1 MTQGGSGKEKN
12 GQRMHRPRLEAAQK
26 PPYDG
31 INGNGRPLSRNFRKM
46 NTTLKDRLIRHL
58 EDGHYEPQS
67 KSELARAL
75 NVDSRQ
81 KQDFR
86 ALVDQLEEEGRL
98 VRLQKGRYALKRERR
113 NLVHGMI
120 RILRSG
126 KILFLPK
133 KEDPAAAAMGWDLE
147 AIPELE
153 LKPNHL
159 GTALD
164 GDRVAV
170 RVERKASRGR
180 RNDRRDRF
188 ARPDTGMKARVEEVT
203 ERARSRWLGTFRA
216 GKNKLG
222 RVLGDGIGSP
232 ASIELAEKPAMEV
245 LPGQLVSVEPVS
257 RGEEKKAPRGKIVEV
272 LGYPDDP
279 HVDMESV
286 IRKYDLPVEFPSPV
300 LREVETLS
308 KAPSP
313 RELARRE
320 DWTDRTVITIDPA
333 SAKDFD
339 DAISIKATPQGWTLA
354 VHIADVSHFVKPGS
368 ELDKEALRRGN
379 STYLPDRVLPMLPP
393 RLSDDLCSLRPD
405 VVRLTKVCEMKFDKK
420 GKLLGARFADA
431 FIRSKARLTYQ
442 EAFTMMKGHDKGEI
456 PSMVREAWKLASIL
470 RRNRYAKG
478 ALDLDFPEVRA
489 VMDKDGRVTDIITE
503 EYDES
508 HQLIEECML
517 AANGA
522 VALTLKNKNRPT
534 IYRVHEEPDSAKLF
548 EFGQLCKLYGHPV
561 HDIGQ
566 RQYLNELMKS
576 IKGTPDEQLLKLAL
590 LKSLMRAR
598 YDTEPLGHYGLAT
611 PNYCH
616 FTSPIRRYADLV
628 VHRSLDP
635 LLANPPKGAKGPG
648 SVSRLEEDAEH
659 ISETE
664 RTSASA
670 EKDANR
676 MKLFEWLEGQCF
688 AEHPEVHDA
697 LITET
702 RPFGVMLE
710 IPRLQIKGLIKPDQ
724 LPGGRWVYEAFANRW
739 KSDHGTVL
747 CAGLRVPVIPVKVDR
762 DQQWADFT
770 IASRGERREPEKTGA
785 SGKKEKRFTGRK
797 RRPAEGK
804 KAPAKARGKRP

>member
-1 MTQGGSGKEKN
+1 MG
-12 GQRMHRPRLEAAQK
+12 M
-26 PPYDG
+26 
-31 INGNGRPLSRNFRKM
+31 GNSFSRNFRKM
-46 NTTLKDRLIRHL
+46 NNSLKDRLIRHM

-81 KQDFR
+81 KLDFR
-86 ALVDQLEEEGRL
+86 ALVDQMEEEGKL

-126 KILFLPK
+126 KILFLPR
-133 KEDPAAAAMGWDLE
+133 KEDPAAAALGWDTE
-147 AIPELE
+147 AVPELE

-170 RVERKASRGR
+170 RVERKAARGR
-180 RNDRRDRF
+180 RNIRRNRF
-188 ARPDTGMKARVEEVT
+188 SSPDADMKVRVEEVT
-203 ERARSRWLGTFRA
+203 ERARSRWLGVFRT
-216 GKNKLG
+216 GKNKPG
-222 RVLGDGIGSP
+222 RVLGDGVSSP
-232 ASIELAEKPAMEV
+232 SSIELAEKPAMEV
-245 LPGQLVSVEPVS
+245 LPGQLVSVEPITC
-257 RGEEKKAPRGKIVEV
+257 GEEKKAPRGKIVEV
-272 LGYPDDP
+272 LGYPDEP
-279 HVDMESV
+279 HVDMEAV
-286 IRKYDLPVEFPSPV
+286 IRKYGLSVEFPASV
-300 LREVETLS
+300 LRELETLPQT
-308 KAPSP
+308 PSP
-313 RELARRE
+313 GELARRE

-333 SAKDFD
+333 SARDFD
-339 DAISIKATPQGWTLA
+339 DAISITATPSGWTLA
-354 VHIADVSHFVKPGS
+354 VHIADVSHFVKPGGS
-368 ELDKEALRRGN
+368 LDGEALRRGN

-420 GKLLGARFADA
+420 GKMLRARFADA

-442 EAFTMMKGHDKGEI
+442 EAFAMLKGNDKGEV
-456 PSMVREAWKLASIL
+456 PSTVREAWNLASIL

-489 VMDKDGRVTDIITE
+489 VMDKDGRVTGIITE

-517 AANGA
+517 AANEA
-522 VALTLKNKNRPT
+522 VALALKNGNRPT

-548 EFGQLCKLYGHPV
+548 EFGQLCRLYGHPV

-576 IKGTPDEQLLKLAL
+576 IKGSPDEQLLKLAL

-628 VHRSLDP
+628 VHRSLNP
-635 LLANPPKGAKGPG
+635 LLANPPKGAKGAG
-648 SVSRLEEDAEH
+648 STGRLEEDAEH

-664 RTSASA
+664 RISASA

-676 MKLFEWLEGQCF
+676 MKLFEWLEGQCYTD
-688 AEHPEVHDA
+688 HPEVHEA
-697 LITET
+697 LVTET
-702 RPFGVMLE
+702 RHFGVLLE
-710 IPRLQIKGLIKPDQ
+710 IPRLQIKGLVKPDK
-724 LPGGRWVYEAFANRW
+724 LPGGRWVYEAFASRW
-739 KSDHGTVL
+739 KNDHGSVL

-762 DQQWADFT
+762 EQQWADFA
-770 IASRGERREPEKTGA
+770 IVSREKPRQTGKTA
-785 SGKKEKRFTGRK
+785 F
-797 RRPAEGK
+797 
-804 KAPAKARGKRP
+804 PAKQEKGISGRGRRNR

>member
-1 MTQGGSGKEKN
+1 MG
-12 GQRMHRPRLEAAQK
+12 M
-26 PPYDG
+26 
-31 INGNGRPLSRNFRKM
+31 GNSFSRNFRKM
-46 NTTLKDRLIRHL
+46 NNSLKDRLIRHM

-75 NVDSRQ
+75 NVDSQQ
-81 KQDFR
+81 KLDFR
-86 ALVDQLEEEGRL
+86 ALVDQMEEEGKL

-126 KILFLPK
+126 KILFLPRK
-133 KEDPAAAAMGWDLE
+133 GDPAAAALGWDTE
-147 AIPELE
+147 AVPELE

-170 RVERKASRGR
+170 RVERKAARGR
-180 RNDRRDRF
+180 RNIRRNRF
-188 ARPDTGMKARVEEVT
+188 SSPDADMKARVEEVT
-203 ERARSRWLGTFRA
+203 ERARSRWLGVFRT
-216 GKNKLG
+216 GKNKPG
-222 RVLGDGIGSP
+222 RVLGDGVSSP
-232 ASIELAEKPAMEV
+232 SSIELAEKPAMEV
-245 LPGQLVSVEPVS
+245 LPGQLVSVEPITC
-257 RGEEKKAPRGKIVEV
+257 GEEKKAPRGKIVEV
-272 LGYPDDP
+272 LGYPDEP
-279 HVDMESV
+279 HVDMEAV
-286 IRKYDLPVEFPSPV
+286 IRKYGLSVEFPASV
-300 LREVETLS
+300 LRELETLPQT
-308 KAPSP
+308 PSP
-313 RELARRE
+313 GELARRE

-333 SAKDFD
+333 SARDFD
-339 DAISIKATPQGWTLA
+339 DAISITATPSGWTLA
-354 VHIADVSHFVKPGS
+354 VHIADVSHFVKPGGS
-368 ELDKEALRRGN
+368 LDGEALRRGN
-379 STYLPDRVLPMLPP
+379 STYLPDRVLPMLPH

-420 GKLLGARFADA
+420 GKMLRARFADA

-442 EAFTMMKGHDKGEI
+442 EAFAMLKGNDKGEV
-456 PSMVREAWKLASIL
+456 PSTVREAWNLASIL

-489 VMDKDGRVTDIITE
+489 VMDKDGRVTGIITE

-517 AANGA
+517 AANEA
-522 VALTLKNKNRPT
+522 VALALKNGNRPT

-548 EFGQLCKLYGHPV
+548 EFGQLCRLYGHPV
-561 HDIGQ
+561 HDIDQ

-576 IKGTPDEQLLKLAL
+576 IKGSPDEQLLKLAL

-628 VHRSLDP
+628 VHRSLNP
-635 LLANPPKGAKGPG
+635 LLANPPKGAKGAG
-648 SVSRLEEDAEH
+648 STGRLEEDAEH

-664 RTSASA
+664 RISASA

-676 MKLFEWLEGQCF
+676 MKLFEWLEGQCY
-688 AEHPEVHDA
+688 ADHPEVHEA
-697 LITET
+697 LVTET
-702 RPFGVMLE
+702 RHFGVLLE
-710 IPRLQIKGLIKPDQ
+710 IPRLQIKGLVKPDK
-724 LPGGRWVYEAFANRW
+724 LPGGRWVYEAFASRW
-739 KSDHGTVL
+739 KNDHGSVL

-762 DQQWADFT
+762 EQQWADFA
-770 IASRGERREPEKTGA
+770 IVSREKPRQTGKTAFPTKQEKGISGRGRRN
-785 SGKKEKRFTGRK
+785 R
-797 RRPAEGK
+797 
-804 KAPAKARGKRP
+804 

>member
-1 MTQGGSGKEKN
+1 MMVSMGMGDTF
-12 GQRMHRPRLEAAQK
+12 
-26 PPYDG
+26 
-31 INGNGRPLSRNFRKM
+31 SRNFRKM
-46 NTTLKDRLIRHL
+46 NHSLKDRLIRHM
-58 EDGHYEPQS
+58 EDGRYEPQS

-81 KQDFR
+81 KLDFR
-86 ALVDQLEEEGRL
+86 ALVDQMEEEGKL

-126 KILFLPK
+126 KILFLPRK
-133 KEDPAAAAMGWDLE
+133 GDPAAAALGWDTE
-147 AIPELE
+147 AVPELE

-170 RVERKASRGR
+170 RVERKAARGR
-180 RNDRRDRF
+180 RNIRRNRF
-188 ARPDTGMKARVEEVT
+188 SSPDADMKARVEEVT
-203 ERARSRWLGTFRA
+203 ERARSRWLGVFRT
-216 GKNKLG
+216 GKNKPG
-222 RVLGDGIGSP
+222 RVLGDGVSSP
-232 ASIELAEKPAMEV
+232 SSIELAEKPAMEV
-245 LPGQLVSVEPVS
+245 LPGQLVSVEPVTC
-257 RGEEKKAPRGKIVEV
+257 GEEKKAPRGKIVEV
-272 LGYPDDP
+272 LGYPDEP
-279 HVDMESV
+279 HVDMEAV
-286 IRKYDLPVEFPSPV
+286 IRKYGLSAEFPASV
-300 LREVETLS
+300 LRELETLPQN
-308 KAPSP
+308 PSP
-313 RELARRE
+313 GELARRE
-320 DWTDRTVITIDPA
+320 NWTDRTVITIDPA
-333 SAKDFD
+333 SARDFD
-339 DAISIKATPQGWTLA
+339 DAISITATPSGWTLA
-354 VHIADVSHFVKPGS
+354 VHIADVSHFVKPGGS
-368 ELDKEALRRGN
+368 LDGEALRRGN

-405 VVRLTKVCEMKFDKK
+405 VVRLTKVCEMKFDQK
-420 GKLLGARFADA
+420 GKMLRARFADA

-442 EAFTMMKGHDKGEI
+442 EAFAMLKGNDKGEV
-456 PSMVREAWKLASIL
+456 PSTVREAWNLASIL

-489 VMDKDGRVTDIITE
+489 VMDKDGRVTGIITE

-517 AANGA
+517 AANEA
-522 VALTLKNKNRPT
+522 VALALKNGNRPT

-548 EFGQLCKLYGHPV
+548 EFGQLCRLYGHPV

-576 IKGTPDEQLLKLAL
+576 IKGSPDEQLLKLAL

-628 VHRSLDP
+628 VHRSLNP
-635 LLANPPKGAKGPG
+635 LLANPPKGAKGAG
-648 SVSRLEEDAEH
+648 STGRLEEDAEH

-664 RTSASA
+664 RISASA

-676 MKLFEWLEGQCF
+676 MKLFEWLEGQCY
-688 AEHPEVHDA
+688 ADHPEVHEA
-697 LITET
+697 LVTET
-702 RPFGVMLE
+702 RHFGVLLE
-710 IPRLQIKGLIKPDQ
+710 IPRLQIKGLVKPDK
-724 LPGGRWVYEAFANRW
+724 LPGGRWVYEAFASRW
-739 KSDHGTVL
+739 KNDHGSVL

-762 DQQWADFT
+762 EQQWADFA
-770 IASRGERREPEKTGA
+770 IVSREKPRQTGKTA
-785 SGKKEKRFTGRK
+785 F
-797 RRPAEGK
+797 
-804 KAPAKARGKRP
+804 PAKQEKGTSGHGRRNR

>member
-1 MTQGGSGKEKN
+1 MG
-12 GQRMHRPRLEAAQK
+12 M
-26 PPYDG
+26 
-31 INGNGRPLSRNFRKM
+31 GNSFSRNFRKM
-46 NTTLKDRLIRHL
+46 NNSLKDRLIRHM

-81 KQDFR
+81 KLDFR
-86 ALVDQLEEEGRL
+86 ALVDQMEEEGKL

-120 RILRSG
+120 RILLSG
-126 KILFLPK
+126 KILFLPRK
-133 KEDPAAAAMGWDLE
+133 GDPAAAALGWDTE
-147 AIPELE
+147 AVPELE

-170 RVERKASRGR
+170 RVERKAARGR
-180 RNDRRDRF
+180 RNILRNRF
-188 ARPDTGMKARVEEVT
+188 SSPDADMKARVEEVT
-203 ERARSRWLGTFRA
+203 ERARSRWLGVFRT
-216 GKNKLG
+216 GKNKPG
-222 RVLGDGIGSP
+222 RVLGDGVSSP
-232 ASIELAEKPAMEV
+232 SSIELAEKPAMEV
-245 LPGQLVSVEPVS
+245 LPGQLVSVEPVTC
-257 RGEEKKAPRGKIVEV
+257 GEEKKAPRGKIVEV
-272 LGYPDDP
+272 LGYPDEP
-279 HVDMESV
+279 HVDMEAV
-286 IRKYDLPVEFPSPV
+286 IRKYGLSVEFPASV
-300 LREVETLS
+300 LRELETLPQT
-308 KAPSP
+308 PSP
-313 RELARRE
+313 GELARRE

-333 SAKDFD
+333 SARDFD
-339 DAISIKATPQGWTLA
+339 DAISITATPSGWTLA
-354 VHIADVSHFVKPGS
+354 VHIADVSHFVKPGGS
-368 ELDKEALRRGN
+368 LDGEALRRGN

-420 GKLLGARFADA
+420 GKMLRARFADA

-442 EAFTMMKGHDKGEI
+442 EAFAMLKGNDKGEV
-456 PSMVREAWKLASIL
+456 PSTVREAWNLASIL

-489 VMDKDGRVTDIITE
+489 VMDKDGRVTGIITE

-517 AANGA
+517 AANEA
-522 VALTLKNKNRPT
+522 VALALKNGNRPT
-534 IYRVHEEPDSAKLF
+534 IYRVHEEPDSARLF
-548 EFGQLCKLYGHPV
+548 EFDQLCRLYGHPV

-576 IKGTPDEQLLKLAL
+576 IKGSPDEQLLKLAL

-628 VHRSLDP
+628 VHRSLNP
-635 LLANPPKGAKGPG
+635 LLANPPKGAKGAG
-648 SVSRLEEDAEH
+648 STGRLEEDAEH

-664 RTSASA
+664 RISASA

-676 MKLFEWLEGQCF
+676 MKLFEWLEGQCYTD
-688 AEHPEVHDA
+688 HPEVHEA
-697 LITET
+697 LVTET
-702 RPFGVMLE
+702 RHFGVLLE
-710 IPRLQIKGLIKPDQ
+710 IPRLQIKGLVKPDK
-724 LPGGRWVYEAFANRW
+724 LPGGRWVYEAFASRW
-739 KSDHGTVL
+739 KNDHGSVL

-762 DQQWADFT
+762 EQQWADFA
-770 IASRGERREPEKTGA
+770 IVSREKPRQTGKTA
-785 SGKKEKRFTGRK
+785 F
-797 RRPAEGK
+797 
-804 KAPAKARGKRP
+804 PAKQEKGISGRGRRNR

>member
-1 MTQGGSGKEKN
+1 MMVPMGMGDTF
-12 GQRMHRPRLEAAQK
+12 
-26 PPYDG
+26 
-31 INGNGRPLSRNFRKM
+31 SRNFRKM
-46 NTTLKDRLIRHL
+46 NHSLKDRLIRHM
-58 EDGHYEPQS
+58 EDGRYEPQS

-81 KQDFR
+81 KLDFR
-86 ALVDQLEEEGRL
+86 ALVDQMEEEGKL

-126 KILFLPK
+126 KILFLPRK
-133 KEDPAAAAMGWDLE
+133 GDPAAAALGWDTE

-153 LKPNHL
+153 LKPNRL

-170 RVERKASRGR
+170 RVERKAARGR
-180 RNDRRDRF
+180 RNIRRDRF
-188 ARPDTGMKARVEEVT
+188 SSPDAGMKARVEEVT
-203 ERARSRWLGTFRA
+203 ERARSRWLGVFRT
-216 GKNKLG
+216 GKNKPG
-222 RVLGDGIGSP
+222 RVLGDGVSSP
-232 ASIELAEKPAMEV
+232 SSIELAEKPAMEV
-245 LPGQLVSVEPVS
+245 LPGQLVSVEPVTC
-257 RGEEKKAPRGKIVEV
+257 GEEKKAPRGKIVEV
-272 LGYPDDP
+272 LGYPDEP
-279 HVDMESV
+279 HVDMEPV
-286 IRKYDLPVEFPSPV
+286 IRKYGLSAEFPASV
-300 LREVETLS
+300 LRELETLPQN
-308 KAPSP
+308 PSP
-313 RELARRE
+313 GELARRE
-320 DWTDRTVITIDPA
+320 NWTDRTVITIDPA
-333 SAKDFD
+333 SARDFD
-339 DAISIKATPQGWTLA
+339 DAISITATPSGWTLA
-354 VHIADVSHFVKPGS
+354 VHIADVSHFVRPGGA
-368 ELDKEALRRGN
+368 LDGEALRRGN

-405 VVRLTKVCEMKFDKK
+405 VVRLTKVCEMKFDQK
-420 GKLLGARFADA
+420 GKMLRARFADA

-442 EAFTMMKGHDKGEI
+442 EAFAMLKGNDKGEV
-456 PSMVREAWKLASIL
+456 PSTVREAWNLASIL

-489 VMDKDGRVTDIITE
+489 VMDKDGRVTGIITE

-517 AANGA
+517 AANEA
-522 VALTLKNKNRPT
+522 VALALKNGNRPT
-534 IYRVHEEPDSAKLF
+534 IYRVHEEPDSSKLF

-576 IKGTPDEQLLKLAL
+576 IKGSPDEQLLKLAL

-628 VHRSLDP
+628 VHRSLNP
-635 LLANPPKGAKGPG
+635 LLANPPKGSKGAG
-648 SVSRLEEDAEH
+648 SAGRLEEDAEH

-664 RTSASA
+664 RISASA

-676 MKLFEWLEGQCF
+676 MKLFEWLEGQCYT
-688 AEHPEVHDA
+688 EHPEVHEA
-697 LITET
+697 LVTET
-702 RPFGVMLE
+702 RHFGVLLE
-710 IPRLQIKGLIKPDQ
+710 IPRLQIKGLVKPDK
-724 LPGGRWVYEAFANRW
+724 LPGGRWVYEAFASRW
-739 KSDHGTVL
+739 KNDHGSVL

-762 DQQWADFT
+762 EQQWADFA
-770 IASRGERREPEKTGA
+770 IVSREKPRQTGKTA
-785 SGKKEKRFTGRK
+785 F
-797 RRPAEGK
+797 
-804 KAPAKARGKRP
+804 PAKQEKGTSGHGRRNR

>member
-1 MTQGGSGKEKN
+1 MMVPMGMGDTF
-12 GQRMHRPRLEAAQK
+12 
-26 PPYDG
+26 
-31 INGNGRPLSRNFRKM
+31 SRNFRKM
-46 NTTLKDRLIRHL
+46 NHSLKDRLIRHM
-58 EDGHYEPQS
+58 EDGRYEPQS

-81 KQDFR
+81 KLDFR
-86 ALVDQLEEEGRL
+86 ALVDQMEEEGKL

-126 KILFLPK
+126 KILFLPRK
-133 KEDPAAAAMGWDLE
+133 GDPAAAALGWDTE

-153 LKPNHL
+153 LKPNRL

-170 RVERKASRGR
+170 RVERKAARGR
-180 RNDRRDRF
+180 RNIRRDRF
-188 ARPDTGMKARVEEVT
+188 SSPDAGMKARVEEVT
-203 ERARSRWLGTFRA
+203 ERARSRWLGVFRT
-216 GKNKLG
+216 GKNKPG
-222 RVLGDGIGSP
+222 RVLGDGVSSP
-232 ASIELAEKPAMEV
+232 SSIELAEKPAMEV
-245 LPGQLVSVEPVS
+245 LPGQLVSVEPVTC
-257 RGEEKKAPRGKIVEV
+257 GEEKKAPRGKIVEV
-272 LGYPDDP
+272 LGYPDEP
-279 HVDMESV
+279 HVDMEAV
-286 IRKYDLPVEFPSPV
+286 IRKYGLSAEFPASV
-300 LREVETLS
+300 LRELETLPQN
-308 KAPSP
+308 PSP
-313 RELARRE
+313 GELARRE
-320 DWTDRTVITIDPA
+320 NWTDRTVITIDPA
-333 SAKDFD
+333 SARDFD
-339 DAISIKATPQGWTLA
+339 DAISITATPSGWTLA
-354 VHIADVSHFVKPGS
+354 VHIADVSHFVRPGGA
-368 ELDKEALRRGN
+368 LDGEALRRGN

-405 VVRLTKVCEMKFDKK
+405 VVRLTKVCEMKFDQK
-420 GKLLGARFADA
+420 GKMLRARFADA

-442 EAFTMMKGHDKGEI
+442 EAFAMLKGNDKGEV
-456 PSMVREAWKLASIL
+456 PSTVREAWNLASIL

-489 VMDKDGRVTDIITE
+489 VMDKDGRVTGIITE

-517 AANGA
+517 AANEA
-522 VALTLKNKNRPT
+522 VALALKNGNRPT
-534 IYRVHEEPDSAKLF
+534 IYRVHEEPDSSKLF

-576 IKGTPDEQLLKLAL
+576 IKGSPDEQLLKLAL

-628 VHRSLDP
+628 VHRSLNP
-635 LLANPPKGAKGPG
+635 LLANPPKGSKGAG
-648 SVSRLEEDAEH
+648 SAGRLEEDAEH

-664 RTSASA
+664 RISASA

-676 MKLFEWLEGQCF
+676 MKLFEWLEGQCYT
-688 AEHPEVHDA
+688 EHPEVHEA
-697 LITET
+697 LVTET
-702 RPFGVMLE
+702 RHFGVLLE
-710 IPRLQIKGLIKPDQ
+710 IPRLQIKGLVKPDK
-724 LPGGRWVYEAFANRW
+724 LPGGRWVYEAFASRW
-739 KSDHGTVL
+739 KNDHGSVL

-762 DQQWADFT
+762 EQQWADFA
-770 IASRGERREPEKTGA
+770 IVSREKPRQTGKTA
-785 SGKKEKRFTGRK
+785 F
-797 RRPAEGK
+797 
-804 KAPAKARGKRP
+804 PAKQENGTSGHGRRNR

>member
-1 MTQGGSGKEKN
+1 MMVPMGMGDTF
-12 GQRMHRPRLEAAQK
+12 
-26 PPYDG
+26 
-31 INGNGRPLSRNFRKM
+31 SRNFRKM
-46 NTTLKDRLIRHL
+46 NHSLKDRLIRHM
-58 EDGHYEPQS
+58 EDGRYEPQS

-81 KQDFR
+81 KLDFR
-86 ALVDQLEEEGRL
+86 ALVDQMEEEGKL

-126 KILFLPK
+126 KILFLPRK
-133 KEDPAAAAMGWDLE
+133 GDPAAAALGWDTE

-153 LKPNHL
+153 LKPNRL

-170 RVERKASRGR
+170 RVERKAARGR
-180 RNDRRDRF
+180 RNIRRDRF
-188 ARPDTGMKARVEEVT
+188 SSPDAGMKARVEEVT
-203 ERARSRWLGTFRA
+203 ERARSRWLGVFRT
-216 GKNKLG
+216 GKNKPG
-222 RVLGDGIGSP
+222 RVLGDGVSSP
-232 ASIELAEKPAMEV
+232 SSIELAEKPAMEV
-245 LPGQLVSVEPVS
+245 LPGQLVSVEPVTC
-257 RGEEKKAPRGKIVEV
+257 GEEKKAPRGKIVEV
-272 LGYPDDP
+272 LGYPDEP
-279 HVDMESV
+279 HVDMEAV
-286 IRKYDLPVEFPSPV
+286 IRKYGLSAEFPASV
-300 LREVETLS
+300 LRELETLPQN
-308 KAPSP
+308 PSP
-313 RELARRE
+313 GELARRE
-320 DWTDRTVITIDPA
+320 NWTDRTVITIDPA
-333 SAKDFD
+333 SARDFD
-339 DAISIKATPQGWTLA
+339 DAISITATPSGWTLA
-354 VHIADVSHFVKPGS
+354 VHIADVSHFVRPGGA
-368 ELDKEALRRGN
+368 LDGEALRRGN

-405 VVRLTKVCEMKFDKK
+405 VVRLTKVCEMKFDQK
-420 GKLLGARFADA
+420 GKMLRARFADA

-442 EAFTMMKGHDKGEI
+442 EAFAMLKGNDKGEV
-456 PSMVREAWKLASIL
+456 PSMVREAWNLASIL

-489 VMDKDGRVTDIITE
+489 VMDKDGRVTGIITE

-517 AANGA
+517 AANEA
-522 VALTLKNKNRPT
+522 VALALKNGNRPT
-534 IYRVHEEPDSAKLF
+534 IYRVHEEPDSSKLF

-576 IKGTPDEQLLKLAL
+576 IKGSPDEQLLKLAL

-628 VHRSLDP
+628 VHRSLNP
-635 LLANPPKGAKGPG
+635 LLANPPKGSKGAG
-648 SVSRLEEDAEH
+648 SAGRLEEDAEH

-664 RTSASA
+664 RISASA

-676 MKLFEWLEGQCF
+676 MKLFEWLEGQCYT
-688 AEHPEVHDA
+688 EHPEVHEA
-697 LITET
+697 LVTET
-702 RPFGVMLE
+702 RHFGVLLE
-710 IPRLQIKGLIKPDQ
+710 IPRLQIKGLVKPDK
-724 LPGGRWVYEAFANRW
+724 LPGGRWVYEAFASRW
-739 KSDHGTVL
+739 KNDHGSVL

-762 DQQWADFT
+762 EQQWADFA
-770 IASRGERREPEKTGA
+770 IVSREKPRQTGKTA
-785 SGKKEKRFTGRK
+785 F
-797 RRPAEGK
+797 
-804 KAPAKARGKRP
+804 PAKQEKGTSGHGRRNR

>member
-1 MTQGGSGKEKN
+1 MMVPMGMGDTF
-12 GQRMHRPRLEAAQK
+12 
-26 PPYDG
+26 
-31 INGNGRPLSRNFRKM
+31 SRNFRKM
-46 NTTLKDRLIRHL
+46 NHSLKDRLIRHM
-58 EDGHYEPQS
+58 EDGRYEPQS

-81 KQDFR
+81 KLDFR
-86 ALVDQLEEEGRL
+86 ALVDQMEEEGKL

-126 KILFLPK
+126 KILFLPRK
-133 KEDPAAAAMGWDLE
+133 GDPAAAALGWDTE

-153 LKPNHL
+153 LKPNRL

-170 RVERKASRGR
+170 RVEHKAARGR
-180 RNDRRDRF
+180 RNIRRDRF
-188 ARPDTGMKARVEEVT
+188 SSPDAGMKARVEEVT
-203 ERARSRWLGTFRA
+203 ERARSRWLGVFRT
-216 GKNKLG
+216 GKNKPG
-222 RVLGDGIGSP
+222 RVLGDGVSSP
-232 ASIELAEKPAMEV
+232 SSIELAEKPAMEV
-245 LPGQLVSVEPVS
+245 LPGQLVSVEPVTC
-257 RGEEKKAPRGKIVEV
+257 GEEKKAPRGKIVEV
-272 LGYPDDP
+272 LGYPDEP
-279 HVDMESV
+279 HVDMEAV
-286 IRKYDLPVEFPSPV
+286 IRKYGLSAEFPASV
-300 LREVETLS
+300 LRELETLPQN
-308 KAPSP
+308 PSP
-313 RELARRE
+313 GELARRE

-333 SAKDFD
+333 SARDFD
-339 DAISIKATPQGWTLA
+339 DAISITATPSGWTLA
-354 VHIADVSHFVKPGS
+354 VHIADVSHFVRPGGA
-368 ELDKEALRRGN
+368 LDGEALRRGN

-405 VVRLTKVCEMKFDKK
+405 VVRLTKVCEMKFDQK
-420 GKLLGARFADA
+420 GKMLRARFADA

-442 EAFTMMKGHDKGEI
+442 EAFAMLKGNDKGEV
-456 PSMVREAWKLASIL
+456 PSTVREAWNLASIL

-489 VMDKDGRVTDIITE
+489 VMDKDGRVTGIITE

-517 AANGA
+517 AANEA
-522 VALTLKNKNRPT
+522 VALALKNGNRPT
-534 IYRVHEEPDSAKLF
+534 IYRVHEEPDSSKLF
-548 EFGQLCKLYGHPV
+548 EFGQLCKLYGYPV

-576 IKGTPDEQLLKLAL
+576 IKGSPDEQLLKLAL

-628 VHRSLDP
+628 VHRSLNP
-635 LLANPPKGAKGPG
+635 LLANPPKGAKGAG
-648 SVSRLEEDAEH
+648 SAGRLEEDAEH

-664 RTSASA
+664 RISASA

-676 MKLFEWLEGQCF
+676 MKLFEWLEGQCYT
-688 AEHPEVHDA
+688 EHPEVHEA
-697 LITET
+697 LVTET
-702 RPFGVMLE
+702 RHFGVLLE
-710 IPRLQIKGLIKPDQ
+710 IPRLQIKGLVKPDK
-724 LPGGRWVYEAFANRW
+724 LPGGRWVYEAFASRW
-739 KSDHGTVL
+739 KNDHGSVL

-762 DQQWADFT
+762 EQQWADFA
-770 IASRGERREPEKTGA
+770 IVSREKPRQTGKTA
-785 SGKKEKRFTGRK
+785 F
-797 RRPAEGK
+797 
-804 KAPAKARGKRP
+804 PAKQEKGTSGHGRRNR

>member
-1 MTQGGSGKEKN
+1 MMVSMGMGDTF
-12 GQRMHRPRLEAAQK
+12 
-26 PPYDG
+26 
-31 INGNGRPLSRNFRKM
+31 SRNFRKM
-46 NTTLKDRLIRHL
+46 NHSLKDRLIRHM
-58 EDGHYEPQS
+58 EDGRYEPQS

-81 KQDFR
+81 KLDFR
-86 ALVDQLEEEGRL
+86 ALVDQMEEEGKL

-126 KILFLPK
+126 KILFLPRK
-133 KEDPAAAAMGWDLE
+133 GDPAAAALGWDTE

-153 LKPNHL
+153 LKPNRL

-170 RVERKASRGR
+170 RVERKAARGR
-180 RNDRRDRF
+180 RNIRRDRF
-188 ARPDTGMKARVEEVT
+188 SSPNAGMKARVEEVT
-203 ERARSRWLGTFRA
+203 ERARSRWLGVFRT
-216 GKNKLG
+216 GKNKPG
-222 RVLGDGIGSP
+222 RVLGDGVSSP
-232 ASIELAEKPAMEV
+232 SSIELAEKPAMEV
-245 LPGQLVSVEPVS
+245 LPGQLVSVEPVPC
-257 RGEEKKAPRGKIVEV
+257 GEEKKAPRGKIVEV
-272 LGYPDDP
+272 LGYPDEP
-279 HVDMESV
+279 HVDMEAV
-286 IRKYDLPVEFPSPV
+286 IRKYGLSAEFPASV
-300 LREVETLS
+300 LRELETLPQN
-308 KAPSP
+308 PSP
-313 RELARRE
+313 GELARRE

-333 SAKDFD
+333 SARDFD
-339 DAISIKATPQGWTLA
+339 DAISITATPSGWTLA
-354 VHIADVSHFVKPGS
+354 VHIADVSHFVRPGGA
-368 ELDKEALRRGN
+368 LDGEALRRGN

-405 VVRLTKVCEMKFDKK
+405 VVRLTKVCEMKFDQK
-420 GKLLGARFADA
+420 GKMLRARFADA

-442 EAFTMMKGHDKGEI
+442 EAFAMLKGNDKGEV
-456 PSMVREAWKLASIL
+456 PSTVREAWNLASIL

-489 VMDKDGRVTDIITE
+489 VMDKDGRVTGIITE

-517 AANGA
+517 AANEA
-522 VALTLKNKNRPT
+522 VALALKNGNRPT
-534 IYRVHEEPDSAKLF
+534 IYRVHEEPDSSKLF
-548 EFGQLCKLYGHPV
+548 EFGQLCKLYGYPV

-576 IKGTPDEQLLKLAL
+576 IKGSPDEQLLKLAL

-628 VHRSLDP
+628 VHRSLNP
-635 LLANPPKGAKGPG
+635 LLANPPKGAKGAG
-648 SVSRLEEDAEH
+648 SAGRLEEDAEH

-664 RTSASA
+664 RISASA

-676 MKLFEWLEGQCF
+676 MKLFEWLEGQCYT
-688 AEHPEVHDA
+688 EHPEVHEA
-697 LITET
+697 LVTET
-702 RPFGVMLE
+702 RHFGVLLE
-710 IPRLQIKGLIKPDQ
+710 IPRLQIKGLVKPDK
-724 LPGGRWVYEAFANRW
+724 LPGGRWVYEAFASRW
-739 KSDHGTVL
+739 KNDHGSVL

-762 DQQWADFT
+762 EQQWADFA
-770 IASRGERREPEKTGA
+770 IVSREKPRQTGKTA
-785 SGKKEKRFTGRK
+785 F
-797 RRPAEGK
+797 
-804 KAPAKARGKRP
+804 PAKQEKGTSGHGRRNR

>member
-1 MTQGGSGKEKN
+1 MG
-12 GQRMHRPRLEAAQK
+12 M
-26 PPYDG
+26 
-31 INGNGRPLSRNFRKM
+31 GNSFSRNFRKM
-46 NTTLKDRLIRHL
+46 NNSLKDRLIRHM

-81 KQDFR
+81 KLDFR
-86 ALVDQLEEEGRL
+86 ALVDQMEEEGKL

-126 KILFLPK
+126 KILFLPRK
-133 KEDPAAAAMGWDLE
+133 GDPAAAALGWDTE
-147 AIPELE
+147 AVPELE

-170 RVERKASRGR
+170 RVERKAARGR
-180 RNDRRDRF
+180 RNIRRNRF
-188 ARPDTGMKARVEEVT
+188 SSPDADMKARVEEVT
-203 ERARSRWLGTFRA
+203 ERARSRWLGVFRT
-216 GKNKLG
+216 GKNKPG
-222 RVLGDGIGSP
+222 RVLGDGVSSP
-232 ASIELAEKPAMEV
+232 SSIELAEKPAMEV
-245 LPGQLVSVEPVS
+245 LPGQLVSVEPITC
-257 RGEEKKAPRGKIVEV
+257 GEEKKARAGKSMEV
-272 LGYPDDP
+272 LGYPDEP
-279 HVDMESV
+279 HVDMEAV
-286 IRKYDLPVEFPSPV
+286 IRKYGLSVEFPASV
-300 LREVETLS
+300 LRELETLPQT
-308 KAPSP
+308 PSP
-313 RELARRE
+313 GELARRE

-333 SAKDFD
+333 SARDFD
-339 DAISIKATPQGWTLA
+339 DAISITATPSGWTLA
-354 VHIADVSHFVKPGS
+354 VHIADVSHFVKPGGS
-368 ELDKEALRRGN
+368 LDGEALRRGN
-379 STYLPDRVLPMLPP
+379 STYLPDRVLPMLPH

-420 GKLLGARFADA
+420 GKMLRARFADA

-442 EAFTMMKGHDKGEI
+442 EAFAMLKGNDKGEV
-456 PSMVREAWKLASIL
+456 PSTVREAWNLASIL

-489 VMDKDGRVTDIITE
+489 VMDKDGRVTGIITE

-517 AANGA
+517 AANEA
-522 VALTLKNKNRPT
+522 VALALKNGNRPT

-548 EFGQLCKLYGHPV
+548 EFGQLCRLYGHPV
-561 HDIGQ
+561 HDIDQ

-576 IKGTPDEQLLKLAL
+576 IKGSPDEQLLKLAL

-628 VHRSLDP
+628 VHRSLNP
-635 LLANPPKGAKGPG
+635 LLANPPKGAKGAG
-648 SVSRLEEDAEH
+648 STGRLEEDAEH

-664 RTSASA
+664 RISASA

-676 MKLFEWLEGQCF
+676 MKLFEWLEGQCY
-688 AEHPEVHDA
+688 ADHPEVHEA
-697 LITET
+697 LVTET
-702 RPFGVMLE
+702 RHFGVLLE
-710 IPRLQIKGLIKPDQ
+710 IPRLQIKGLVKPDK
-724 LPGGRWVYEAFANRW
+724 LPGGRWVYEAFASRW
-739 KSDHGTVL
+739 KNDHGSVL

-762 DQQWADFT
+762 EQQWADFA
-770 IASRGERREPEKTGA
+770 IVSREKPRQTGKTAFPTKQEKGISGRGRRN
-785 SGKKEKRFTGRK
+785 R
-797 RRPAEGK
+797 
-804 KAPAKARGKRP
+804 

>member
-1 MTQGGSGKEKN
+1 MG
-12 GQRMHRPRLEAAQK
+12 M
-26 PPYDG
+26 
-31 INGNGRPLSRNFRKM
+31 GNSFSRNFRKM
-46 NTTLKDRLIRHL
+46 NNSLKDRLIRHM

-81 KQDFR
+81 KLDLR
-86 ALVDQLEEEGRL
+86 ALVEQMEEEGKL

-126 KILFLPK
+126 KILFLPR
-133 KEDPAAAAMGWDLE
+133 KEDPAAAALGWDTE
-147 AIPELE
+147 AVPDLE

-170 RVERKASRGR
+170 RVERKAARGR
-180 RNDRRDRF
+180 RNIRRNRF
-188 ARPDTGMKARVEEVT
+188 SSPDADMKARVEEVT
-203 ERARSRWLGTFRA
+203 ERARSRWLGVFRT
-216 GKNKLG
+216 GKNKPG
-222 RVLGDGIGSP
+222 RVLGDGVSSP
-232 ASIELAEKPAMEV
+232 SSIELAEKPAMEV
-245 LPGQLVSVEPVS
+245 LPGQLVSVEPITC
-257 RGEEKKAPRGKIVEV
+257 GEEKKAPRGKIVEV
-272 LGYPDDP
+272 LGYPDEP
-279 HVDMESV
+279 HVDMEAV
-286 IRKYDLPVEFPSPV
+286 IRKYGLSVEFPASV
-300 LREVETLS
+300 LRELETLPQT
-308 KAPSP
+308 PSP
-313 RELARRE
+313 GELARRE

-333 SAKDFD
+333 SARDFD
-339 DAISIKATPQGWTLA
+339 DAISITATPSGWTLA
-354 VHIADVSHFVKPGS
+354 VHIADVSHFVKPGGS
-368 ELDKEALRRGN
+368 LDGEALRRGN

-420 GKLLGARFADA
+420 GKMLRARFADA

-442 EAFTMMKGHDKGEI
+442 EAFAMLKGNDKGEV
-456 PSMVREAWKLASIL
+456 PSTVREAWNLASIL

-489 VMDKDGRVTDIITE
+489 VMDKDGRVTGIITE

-517 AANGA
+517 AANEA
-522 VALTLKNKNRPT
+522 VALALKNGNRPT

-548 EFGQLCKLYGHPV
+548 EFGQLCRLYGHPV

-576 IKGTPDEQLLKLAL
+576 IKGSPDEQLLKLAL

-628 VHRSLDP
+628 VHRSLNP
-635 LLANPPKGAKGPG
+635 LLANPPKGAKGAG
-648 SVSRLEEDAEH
+648 STGRLEEDAEH

-664 RTSASA
+664 RISASA

-676 MKLFEWLEGQCF
+676 MKLFEWLEGQCYTD
-688 AEHPEVHDA
+688 HPEVHEA
-697 LITET
+697 LVTET
-702 RPFGVMLE
+702 RHFGVLLE
-710 IPRLQIKGLIKPDQ
+710 IPRLQIKGLVKPDK
-724 LPGGRWVYEAFANRW
+724 LPGGRWVYEAFASRW
-739 KSDHGTVL
+739 KNDHGSVL

-762 DQQWADFT
+762 EQQWADFA
-770 IASRGERREPEKTGA
+770 IVSREKPRQTGKTA
-785 SGKKEKRFTGRK
+785 F
-797 RRPAEGK
+797 
-804 KAPAKARGKRP
+804 PAKQEKGISGRGRRNR

>member
-1 MTQGGSGKEKN
+1 MG
-12 GQRMHRPRLEAAQK
+12 M
-26 PPYDG
+26 
-31 INGNGRPLSRNFRKM
+31 GNSFSRNFRKM
-46 NTTLKDRLIRHL
+46 NNSLKDRLIRHM

-81 KQDFR
+81 KLDFR
-86 ALVDQLEEEGRL
+86 ALVDQMEEEGKL

-126 KILFLPK
+126 KILFLPRK
-133 KEDPAAAAMGWDLE
+133 GDPAAAVLGWDTE
-147 AIPELE
+147 AVPELE

-170 RVERKASRGR
+170 RVERKAARGR
-180 RNDRRDRF
+180 RNIRRNRF
-188 ARPDTGMKARVEEVT
+188 SSPDADMKARVEEVT
-203 ERARSRWLGTFRA
+203 ERARSRWLGVFCT
-216 GKNKLG
+216 GKNKPG
-222 RVLGDGIGSP
+222 RVLGDGVSSP
-232 ASIELAEKPAMEV
+232 SSIELAEKPAMEV
-245 LPGQLVSVEPVS
+245 LPGQLVSVEPVTC
-257 RGEEKKAPRGKIVEV
+257 GEEKKAPRGKIVEV
-272 LGYPDDP
+272 LGYPDEP
-279 HVDMESV
+279 HVDMEAV
-286 IRKYDLPVEFPSPV
+286 IRKYGLSVEFPASV
-300 LREVETLS
+300 LRELETLPQT
-308 KAPSP
+308 PSP
-313 RELARRE
+313 GELARRE

-333 SAKDFD
+333 SARDFD
-339 DAISIKATPQGWTLA
+339 DAISITATPSGWTLA
-354 VHIADVSHFVKPGS
+354 VHIADVSHFVKPGGS
-368 ELDKEALRRGN
+368 LDGEALRRGN

-420 GKLLGARFADA
+420 GKMLRARFADA

-442 EAFTMMKGHDKGEI
+442 EAFAMLKGNDKGEV
-456 PSMVREAWKLASIL
+456 PSTVREAWNLASIL

-489 VMDKDGRVTDIITE
+489 VMDKDGRVTGIITE

-517 AANGA
+517 AANEA
-522 VALTLKNKNRPT
+522 VALALKNGNRPT
-534 IYRVHEEPDSAKLF
+534 IYRVHEEPDSSKLF

-576 IKGTPDEQLLKLAL
+576 IKGSPDEQLLKLAL

-628 VHRSLDP
+628 VHRSLNP
-635 LLANPPKGAKGPG
+635 LLANPPKGSKGAG
-648 SVSRLEEDAEH
+648 SAGRLEEDAEH

-664 RTSASA
+664 RISASA

-676 MKLFEWLEGQCF
+676 MKLFEWLEGQCYT
-688 AEHPEVHDA
+688 EHPEVHEA
-697 LITET
+697 LVTET
-702 RPFGVMLE
+702 RHFGVLLE
-710 IPRLQIKGLIKPDQ
+710 IPRLQIKGLVKPDK
-724 LPGGRWVYEAFANRW
+724 LPGGRWVYEAFASRW
-739 KSDHGTVL
+739 KNDHGSVL

-762 DQQWADFT
+762 EQQWADFA
-770 IASRGERREPEKTGA
+770 IVSREKPRQTGKTA
-785 SGKKEKRFTGRK
+785 F
-797 RRPAEGK
+797 
-804 KAPAKARGKRP
+804 PAKQEKGTSGHGRRNR

>member
-1 MTQGGSGKEKN
+1 MG
-12 GQRMHRPRLEAAQK
+12 M
-26 PPYDG
+26 
-31 INGNGRPLSRNFRKM
+31 GNSFSRNFRKM
-46 NTTLKDRLIRHL
+46 NNSLKDRLIRHM

-81 KQDFR
+81 KLDFR
-86 ALVDQLEEEGRL
+86 ALVDQMEEEGKL

-126 KILFLPK
+126 KILFLPRK
-133 KEDPAAAAMGWDLE
+133 GDPAAAALGWDTE
-147 AIPELE
+147 AVPELE

-170 RVERKASRGR
+170 RVERKAARGR
-180 RNDRRDRF
+180 RNIRRNRF
-188 ARPDTGMKARVEEVT
+188 SSPDADMKARVEEVT
-203 ERARSRWLGTFRA
+203 ERARSRWLGVFRT
-216 GKNKLG
+216 GKNKPG
-222 RVLGDGIGSP
+222 RVLGDGVSSP
-232 ASIELAEKPAMEV
+232 SSIELAEKPAMEV
-245 LPGQLVSVEPVS
+245 LPGQLVSVEPITC
-257 RGEEKKAPRGKIVEV
+257 GEEKKAPRGKIVEV
-272 LGYPDDP
+272 LGYPDEP
-279 HVDMESV
+279 HVDMEAV
-286 IRKYDLPVEFPSPV
+286 IRKYGLSVEFPASV
-300 LREVETLS
+300 LRELETLPQT
-308 KAPSP
+308 PSP
-313 RELARRE
+313 GELARRE

-333 SAKDFD
+333 SARDFD
-339 DAISIKATPQGWTLA
+339 DAISITATPSGWTLA
-354 VHIADVSHFVKPGS
+354 VHIADVSHFVKPGGS
-368 ELDKEALRRGN
+368 LDGEALRRGN
-379 STYLPDRVLPMLPP
+379 STYLPDRVLPMLPH

-420 GKLLGARFADA
+420 GKMLRARFADA

-442 EAFTMMKGHDKGEI
+442 EAFAMLKGNDKGEV
-456 PSMVREAWKLASIL
+456 PSTVREAWNLASIL

-489 VMDKDGRVTDIITE
+489 VMDKDGRVTGIITE

-517 AANGA
+517 AANEA
-522 VALTLKNKNRPT
+522 VALALKNGNRPT

-548 EFGQLCKLYGHPV
+548 EFGQLCRLYGHPV
-561 HDIGQ
+561 HDIDQ

-576 IKGTPDEQLLKLAL
+576 IKGSPDEQLLKLAL

-628 VHRSLDP
+628 VHRSLNP
-635 LLANPPKGAKGPG
+635 LLANPPKGAKGAG
-648 SVSRLEEDAEH
+648 STGRLEEDAEH

-664 RTSASA
+664 RISASA

-676 MKLFEWLEGQCF
+676 MKLFEWLEGQCYTD
-688 AEHPEVHDA
+688 HPEVHEA
-697 LITET
+697 LVTET
-702 RPFGVMLE
+702 RHFGVLLE
-710 IPRLQIKGLIKPDQ
+710 IPRLQIKGLVKPDK
-724 LPGGRWVYEAFANRW
+724 LPGGRWVYEAFASRW
-739 KSDHGTVL
+739 KNDHGSVL

-762 DQQWADFT
+762 EQQWADFA
-770 IASRGERREPEKTGA
+770 IVSREKPRQTGKTA
-785 SGKKEKRFTGRK
+785 F
-797 RRPAEGK
+797 
-804 KAPAKARGKRP
+804 PAKQEKGISGRGRRNR

>member
-1 MTQGGSGKEKN
+1 MMVPMGMGDTF
-12 GQRMHRPRLEAAQK
+12 
-26 PPYDG
+26 
-31 INGNGRPLSRNFRKM
+31 SRNFRKM
-46 NTTLKDRLIRHL
+46 NHSLKDRLIRHM
-58 EDGHYEPQS
+58 EDGRYEPQS

-81 KQDFR
+81 KLDFR
-86 ALVDQLEEEGRL
+86 ALVDQMEEEGKL

-126 KILFLPK
+126 KILFLPRK
-133 KEDPAAAAMGWDLE
+133 GDPAAAALGWDTE

-153 LKPNHL
+153 LKPNRL

-170 RVERKASRGR
+170 RVERKAARGR
-180 RNDRRDRF
+180 RNIRRDRF
-188 ARPDTGMKARVEEVT
+188 SSPNAGMKARVEEVT
-203 ERARSRWLGTFRA
+203 ERARSRWLGVFRT
-216 GKNKLG
+216 GKNKPG
-222 RVLGDGIGSP
+222 RVLGDGVSSP
-232 ASIELAEKPAMEV
+232 SFIELAEKPAMEV
-245 LPGQLVSVEPVS
+245 LPGQLVSVEPVTC
-257 RGEEKKAPRGKIVEV
+257 GEEKKAPRGKIVEV
-272 LGYPDDP
+272 LGYPDEP
-279 HVDMESV
+279 HVDMEAV
-286 IRKYDLPVEFPSPV
+286 IRKYGLSAEFPASV
-300 LREVETLS
+300 LRELETLPQN
-308 KAPSP
+308 PSP
-313 RELARRE
+313 GELARRE

-333 SAKDFD
+333 SARDFD
-339 DAISIKATPQGWTLA
+339 DAISITATPSGWTLA
-354 VHIADVSHFVKPGS
+354 VHIADVSHFVRPGGA
-368 ELDKEALRRGN
+368 LDEEALRRGN

-405 VVRLTKVCEMKFDKK
+405 VVRLTKVCEMKFDQK
-420 GKLLGARFADA
+420 GKMLRARFADA

-442 EAFTMMKGHDKGEI
+442 EAFAMLKGNDKGEV
-456 PSMVREAWKLASIL
+456 PSTVREAWNLASIL

-489 VMDKDGRVTDIITE
+489 VMDKDGRVTGIITE

-517 AANGA
+517 AANEA
-522 VALTLKNKNRPT
+522 VALALKNGNRPT
-534 IYRVHEEPDSAKLF
+534 IYRVHEEPDSSKLF
-548 EFGQLCKLYGHPV
+548 EFGQLCKLYGYPV

-576 IKGTPDEQLLKLAL
+576 IKGSPDEQLLKLAL

-628 VHRSLDP
+628 VHRSLNP
-635 LLANPPKGAKGPG
+635 LLANPPKGAKGAG
-648 SVSRLEEDAEH
+648 SAGRLEEDAEH

-664 RTSASA
+664 RISASA

-676 MKLFEWLEGQCF
+676 MKLFEWLEGQCYT
-688 AEHPEVHDA
+688 EHPEVHEA
-697 LITET
+697 LVTET
-702 RPFGVMLE
+702 RHFGVLLE
-710 IPRLQIKGLIKPDQ
+710 IPRLQIKGLVKPDK
-724 LPGGRWVYEAFANRW
+724 LPGGRWVYEAFASRW
-739 KSDHGTVL
+739 KNDHGSVL

-762 DQQWADFT
+762 EQQWADFA
-770 IASRGERREPEKTGA
+770 IVSREKPRQTGKTA
-785 SGKKEKRFTGRK
+785 F
-797 RRPAEGK
+797 
-804 KAPAKARGKRP
+804 PAKQEKGTSGHGRRNR

>member
-1 MTQGGSGKEKN
+1 MMVPMGMGDTF
-12 GQRMHRPRLEAAQK
+12 
-26 PPYDG
+26 
-31 INGNGRPLSRNFRKM
+31 SRNFRKM
-46 NTTLKDRLIRHL
+46 NHSLKDRLIRHM
-58 EDGHYEPQS
+58 EDGRYEPQS

-81 KQDFR
+81 KLDFR
-86 ALVDQLEEEGRL
+86 ALVDQMEEEGKL

-126 KILFLPK
+126 KILFLPRK
-133 KEDPAAAAMGWDLE
+133 WDPAAAALGWDTE

-153 LKPNHL
+153 LKPNRL

-170 RVERKASRGR
+170 RVERKAARGR
-180 RNDRRDRF
+180 RNIRRDRF
-188 ARPDTGMKARVEEVT
+188 SSPDAGMKARVEEVT
-203 ERARSRWLGTFRA
+203 ERARSRWLGVFRT
-216 GKNKLG
+216 GKNKPG
-222 RVLGDGIGSP
+222 RVLGDGVSSP
-232 ASIELAEKPAMEV
+232 SSIELAEKPAMEV
-245 LPGQLVSVEPVS
+245 LPGQLVSVEPVTC
-257 RGEEKKAPRGKIVEV
+257 GEEKKAPRGKIVEV
-272 LGYPDDP
+272 LGYPDEP
-279 HVDMESV
+279 HVDMEAV
-286 IRKYDLPVEFPSPV
+286 IRKYGLSAEFPASV
-300 LREVETLS
+300 LRELETLPQN
-308 KAPSP
+308 PSP
-313 RELARRE
+313 GELARRE
-320 DWTDRTVITIDPA
+320 NWTDRTVITIDPA
-333 SAKDFD
+333 SARDFD
-339 DAISIKATPQGWTLA
+339 DAISITATPSGWTLA
-354 VHIADVSHFVKPGS
+354 VHIADVSHFVRPGGA
-368 ELDKEALRRGN
+368 LDGEALRRGN

-405 VVRLTKVCEMKFDKK
+405 VVRLTKVCEMKFDQK
-420 GKLLGARFADA
+420 GKMLRARFADA

-442 EAFTMMKGHDKGEI
+442 EAFAMLKGNDKGEV
-456 PSMVREAWKLASIL
+456 PSTVREAWNLASIL

-489 VMDKDGRVTDIITE
+489 VMDKDGRVTGIITE

-517 AANGA
+517 AANEA
-522 VALTLKNKNRPT
+522 VALALKNGNRPT
-534 IYRVHEEPDSAKLF
+534 IYRVHEEPDSSKLF

-576 IKGTPDEQLLKLAL
+576 IKGSPDEQLLKLAL

-628 VHRSLDP
+628 VHRSLNP
-635 LLANPPKGAKGPG
+635 LLANPPKGSKGAG
-648 SVSRLEEDAEH
+648 SAGRLEEDAEH

-664 RTSASA
+664 RISASA

-676 MKLFEWLEGQCF
+676 MKLFEWLEGQCYT
-688 AEHPEVHDA
+688 EHPEVHEA
-697 LITET
+697 LVTET
-702 RPFGVMLE
+702 RHFGVLLE
-710 IPRLQIKGLIKPDQ
+710 IPRLQIKGLVKPDK
-724 LPGGRWVYEAFANRW
+724 LPGGRWVYEAFASRW
-739 KSDHGTVL
+739 KNDHGSVL

-762 DQQWADFT
+762 EQQWADFA
-770 IASRGERREPEKTGA
+770 IVSREKPRQTGKTA
-785 SGKKEKRFTGRK
+785 F
-797 RRPAEGK
+797 
-804 KAPAKARGKRP
+804 PAKQEKGTSGHGRRNR

>member
-1 MTQGGSGKEKN
+1 MMVSMGMGDTF
-12 GQRMHRPRLEAAQK
+12 
-26 PPYDG
+26 
-31 INGNGRPLSRNFRKM
+31 SRNFRKM
-46 NTTLKDRLIRHL
+46 NHSLKDRLIRHM
-58 EDGHYEPQS
+58 EDGRYEPQS

-81 KQDFR
+81 KLDFR
-86 ALVDQLEEEGRL
+86 ALVDQMEEEGKL

-126 KILFLPK
+126 KILFLPRK
-133 KEDPAAAAMGWDLE
+133 GDPAAAALGWDTE

-153 LKPNHL
+153 LKPNRL

-170 RVERKASRGR
+170 RVERKAARGR
-180 RNDRRDRF
+180 RNIRRDRF
-188 ARPDTGMKARVEEVT
+188 SSPNAGMKARVEEVT
-203 ERARSRWLGTFRA
+203 ERARSRWLGVFRT
-216 GKNKLG
+216 GKNKPG
-222 RVLGDGIGSP
+222 RVLGDGVSSP
-232 ASIELAEKPAMEV
+232 SSIELAEKPAMEV
-245 LPGQLVSVEPVS
+245 LPGQLVSVEPITC
-257 RGEEKKAPRGKIVEV
+257 GEEKKAPRGKIVEV
-272 LGYPDDP
+272 LGYPDEP
-279 HVDMESV
+279 HVDMEAV
-286 IRKYDLPVEFPSPV
+286 IRKYGLSAEFPASV
-300 LREVETLS
+300 LRELETLPQN
-308 KAPSP
+308 PSP
-313 RELARRE
+313 GELARRE

-333 SAKDFD
+333 SARDFD
-339 DAISIKATPQGWTLA
+339 DAISITATPSGWTLA
-354 VHIADVSHFVKPGS
+354 VHIADVSHFVKPGGS
-368 ELDKEALRRGN
+368 LDGEALRRGN

-405 VVRLTKVCEMKFDKK
+405 VVRLTKVCEMKFDQK
-420 GKLLGARFADA
+420 GKMLRARFADA

-442 EAFTMMKGHDKGEI
+442 EAFAMLKGNDKGEV
-456 PSMVREAWKLASIL
+456 PSTVREAWNLASIL

-489 VMDKDGRVTDIITE
+489 VMDKDGRVTGIITE

-517 AANGA
+517 AANEA
-522 VALTLKNKNRPT
+522 VALALKNGNRPT
-534 IYRVHEEPDSAKLF
+534 IYRVHEEPDSSKLF

-576 IKGTPDEQLLKLAL
+576 IKGSPDEQLLKLAL

-628 VHRSLDP
+628 VHRSLNP
-635 LLANPPKGAKGPG
+635 LLANPPKGAKGAG
-648 SVSRLEEDAEH
+648 SAGRLEEDAEH

-664 RTSASA
+664 RISASA

-676 MKLFEWLEGQCF
+676 MKLFEWLEGQCYT
-688 AEHPEVHDA
+688 EHPEVHEA
-697 LITET
+697 LVTET
-702 RPFGVMLE
+702 RHFGVLLE
-710 IPRLQIKGLIKPDQ
+710 IPRLQIKGLVKPDK
-724 LPGGRWVYEAFANRW
+724 LPGGRWVYEAFASRW
-739 KSDHGTVL
+739 KNDHGSVL

-762 DQQWADFT
+762 EQQWADFA
-770 IASRGERREPEKTGA
+770 IVSREKPRQTGKTA
-785 SGKKEKRFTGRK
+785 F
-797 RRPAEGK
+797 
-804 KAPAKARGKRP
+804 PAKQEKGTSGHGRRNR

>member
-1 MTQGGSGKEKN
+1 MMALMGMGDTF
-12 GQRMHRPRLEAAQK
+12 
-26 PPYDG
+26 
-31 INGNGRPLSRNFRKM
+31 SRNFRKM
-46 NTTLKDRLIRHL
+46 NHSLKDRLIRHM
-58 EDGHYEPQS
+58 EDGRYEPQS
-67 KSELARAL
+67 KSELTRAL

-81 KQDFR
+81 KLYFR
-86 ALVDQLEEEGRL
+86 ALVDQMEEEGKL

-126 KILFLPK
+126 KILFLPRK
-133 KEDPAAAAMGWDLE
+133 GDPAAAALGWDTE

-159 GTALD
+159 GNALD

-170 RVERKASRGR
+170 RVERKTAKGR
-180 RNDRRDRF
+180 RNIRRDRF
-188 ARPDTGMKARVEEVT
+188 SSLDAGMKARVEEVT
-203 ERARSRWLGTFRA
+203 ERAHSRWLGVFRT

-222 RVLGDGIGSP
+222 RVLGDGVSSP
-232 ASIELAEKPAMEV
+232 SSIELAEKPAMEV
-245 LPGQLVSVEPVS
+245 LPGQLVSVEPVPC
-257 RGEEKKAPRGKIVEV
+257 GEEKKAPRGKIVEV
-272 LGYPDDP
+272 LGYPDEP
-279 HVDMESV
+279 HVDMEAV
-286 IRKYDLPVEFPSPV
+286 IRKYGLSTEFPASV
-300 LREVETLS
+300 LRELETLPQN
-308 KAPSP
+308 PSP
-313 RELARRE
+313 EELARRE

-333 SAKDFD
+333 SARDFD
-339 DAISIKATPQGWTLA
+339 DAISITATPSGWTLA
-354 VHIADVSHFVKPGS
+354 VHIADVSHFVRPGGA
-368 ELDKEALRRGN
+368 LDGEALRRGN

-405 VVRLTKVCEMKFDKK
+405 VVRLTKVCEMKFDQK
-420 GKLLGARFADA
+420 GKMLRTRFADA

-442 EAFTMMKGHDKGEI
+442 EAFAMLKGNNKGEV
-456 PSMVREAWKLASIL
+456 PSTVREAWNLASIL

-489 VMDKDGRVTDIITE
+489 VMDKDGRVTGIITE

-517 AANGA
+517 AANEA
-522 VALTLKNKNRPT
+522 VALALKNGNRPT
-534 IYRVHEEPDSAKLF
+534 IYRVHEEPDSSKLF

-576 IKGTPDEQLLKLAL
+576 IKDSPDEQLLKLAL

-628 VHRSLDP
+628 VHRSLNP
-635 LLANPPKGAKGPG
+635 LLSNPPKGAKGAG
-648 SVSRLEEDAEH
+648 SAGRLEEDAEH

-664 RTSASA
+664 RISASA

-676 MKLFEWLEGQCF
+676 MKLFEWLEGQCYTD
-688 AEHPEVHDA
+688 HPEVHEA
-697 LITET
+697 LVTET
-702 RPFGVMLE
+702 RHFGVLLE
-710 IPRLQIKGLIKPDQ
+710 IPRLQIKGLVKPDK
-724 LPGGRWVYEAFANRW
+724 LPGGRWVYEAFASRW
-739 KSDHGTVL
+739 KNDHGSVL

-762 DQQWADFT
+762 EQQWADFA
-770 IASRGERREPEKTGA
+770 IVSRKKPRQTEKTA
-785 SGKKEKRFTGRK
+785 FPAKQEKRTSGRG
-797 RRPAEGK
+797 RRN
-804 KAPAKARGKRP
+804 R